1 MPKKMNTKTSSTV
14 VRADNQKKSVS
25 NRMWNAGLATLSD
38 SQLRQENTRYM
49 AKLRIL
55 SKNAGKV
62 NVLVKPMWTYYNH
75 YLNQID
81 WLMVQRLQIPF

>member
-1 MPKKMNTKTSSTV
+1 MSKKKLKNISSTV
-14 VRADNQKKSVS
+14 IKADNQKKSAR
-25 NRMWNAGLATLSD
+25 NRMYNAGLATLSD

-49 AKLRIL
+49 AKLRIM
-55 SKNAGKV
+55 SKNAGKG
-62 NVLVKPMWTYYNH
+62 NALVKPMWTYYNH